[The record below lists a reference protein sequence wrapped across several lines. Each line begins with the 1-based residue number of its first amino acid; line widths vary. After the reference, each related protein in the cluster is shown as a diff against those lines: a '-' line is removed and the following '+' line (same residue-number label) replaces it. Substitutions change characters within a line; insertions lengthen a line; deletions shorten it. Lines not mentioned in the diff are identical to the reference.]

1 MSSLEVNKIKIEN
14 FTNFDSQSLDFSSGI
29 NVFIGKNGTGKT
41 HILKLIY
48 ASLLALKEI
57 EAQKIKY
64 PEAMIQEKLVNCF
77 MPDELQRLIRRG
89 GDTGATGN
97 KTASI
102 EIEISKKKLAYSF
115 NRKNN
120 KIEEI
125 KKPKFS
131 VKNIIYLPPIEMLS
145 IQKGFAAA
153 WKNRENSFD
162 ETYYQLANLLD
173 LNPARGPKEEDAKN
187 LLEMIKDKLKASV
200 SKKDNGNFYVKIGG
214 ADLES
219 ALVGQGL
226 RKIAS
231 IIYLINN
238 GTITKDS
245 ILFWDEPEAHLNP
258 ELSKS
263 VADFI
268 IELSKQG
275 LQIFIASHDYL
286 LTQMLSLKAE
296 FPEKKT
302 KKNGENFS
310 IKFFSLTQET
320 ETSATQIEVGDTLL
334 DITSNPILD
343 EFTKYYHY
351 EQNLI
356 HKTGNKK

>member
-1 MSSLEVNKIKIEN
+1 MS
-14 FTNFDSQSLDFSSGI
+14 
-29 NVFIGKNGTGKT
+29 
-41 HILKLIY
+41 
-48 ASLLALKEI
+48 
-57 EAQKIKY
+57 
-64 PEAMIQEKLVNCF
+64 
-77 MPDELQRLIRRG
+77 
-89 GDTGATGN
+89 GN
-97 KTASI
+97 K
-102 EIEISKKKLAYSF
+102 
-115 NRKNN
+115 
-120 KIEEI
+120 
-125 KKPKFS
+125 
-131 VKNIIYLPPIEMLS
+131 KNIT
-145 IQKGFAAA
+145 AA
-153 WKNRENSFD
+153 
-162 ETYYQLANLLD
+162 
-173 LNPARGPKEEDAKN
+173 KEEDAKN

>member
-1 MSSLEVNKIKIEN
+1 
-14 FTNFDSQSLDFSSGI
+14 
-29 NVFIGKNGTGKT
+29 
-41 HILKLIY
+41 LKLIY

-57 EAQKIKY
+57 DAKKITY
-64 PEAMIQEKLVNCF
+64 PEMVIQEKLVSCF
-77 MPDELQRLIRRG
+77 KPDELQRLIRRG
-89 GDTGATGN
+89 GDKGAAA
-97 KTASI
+97 KRTAKI
-102 EIEISKKKLAYSF
+102 EIEISKKKLSF
-115 NRKNN
+115 NFNRINN
-120 KIEEI
+120 KIEDI
-125 KKPKFS
+125 RKPKLS
-131 VKNIIYLPPIEMLS
+131 IEDIIYLPPIEMLS

-153 WKNRENSFD
+153 WEHRENSFD
-162 ETYYQLANLLD
+162 ETYYQLAKSLD
-173 LNPARGPKEEDAKN
+173 LNPARGSKEEDAKK
-187 LLEMIKDKLKASV
+187 LLETIKDKLKASV

-214 ADLES
+214 ADLEA

-275 LQIFIASHDYL
+275 IQIFVASHDYL

-296 FPEKKT
+296 IPTKKT
-302 KKNGENFS
+302 KKNIEDFS

-320 ETSATQIEVGDTLL
+320 ETSPTQIEVGDTLL

-343 EFTKYYHY
+343 EFTEYFYY
-351 EQNLI
+351 EQDLI
-356 HKTGNKK
+356 HKRGNK